1 MNILLIGSGGREH
14 ALAWRLKQNP
24 SARLISAPGS
34 SALAAL
40 GEIEPVAP
48 DNLSALVALAK
59 RRKPDLIVIGPEL
72 PLVLGLAD
80 HLRAEGFAVFGP
92 SARAAQIEGSKVFAK
107 DFMVRHNL
115 PTANYAVFYDREE
128 AQQYLEAA
136 SYPLV
141 LKADGLAQGKGVV
154 VCGKLE
160 AALKAISDL
169 TRMEAGRRLLV
180 EEYLAGEEI
189 SYFVLTDGQTVVPLP
204 SAQDHKTIYDNDCG
218 PNTGGMGAYCP
229 APLVTKHLERI
240 ILDTIIRPT
249 VDGLAQEGSPYSG
262 LLYAGLMITLSGPKI
277 LEFNARFGDPETQA
291 LLPLLKSDLAEV
303 CLATAQGR
311 LHEIA
316 VEWENKSS
324 ATVVMSAEGYPG
336 PYRQGDLIEGLET
349 ARARPGVF
357 VFESGV
363 ERKMDGS
370 DLRSYTKGGRVLAV
384 SALGDDLRAA
394 VDNAY
399 AAVRDINWPGAHYR
413 RDIGGKALRPSF
425 LYDSGED

>member
-1 MNILLIGSGGREH
+1 MKILLIGSGGREH

-24 SARLISAPGS
+24 LVQLISAPGN
-34 SALAAL
+34 SALATL
-40 GEIEPVAP
+40 GKIAPIAP
-48 DNLSALVALAK
+48 DNIGALVSLAK
-59 RRKPDLIVIGPEL
+59 IEKPDLTIVGPEL

-80 HLRAEGFAVFGP
+80 QLRNEGLAVFGP
-92 SARAAQIEGSKVFAK
+92 SASAAQIEGSKVFAK

-115 PTANYAVFYDREE
+115 PTASYAVFYDKDE

-141 LKADGLAQGKGVV
+141 LKADGLAQGKGVII
-154 VCGKLE
+154 CGKLE
-160 AALKAISDL
+160 MALKAITEL
-169 TRMEAGRRLLV
+169 TSLGAGRRILI

-189 SYFVLTDGQTVVPLP
+189 SYFVLTDGHTVRPLL

-229 APLVTKHLERI
+229 APLVNERLNEI

-249 VDGLAQEGSPYSG
+249 VAGLATEGAPYSG
-262 LLYAGLMITLSGPKI
+262 LLYAGLMITLNGPKL

-291 LLPLLKSDLAEV
+291 LMPLLKTDLAEV
-303 CLATAQGR
+303 CLAVAQGR
-311 LHEIA
+311 LHEINL
-316 VEWENKSS
+316 EWENKTA

-336 PYRQGDLIEGLET
+336 PYRQGDLIAGIDKTKNL
-349 ARARPGVF
+349 PGVC

-363 ERKMDGS
+363 EKKMEG
-370 DLRSYTKGGRVLAV
+370 LELNSYTKGGRVLSV
-384 SALGDDLRAA
+384 TALGDDLASA

-399 AAVRDINWPGAHYR
+399 EAIKNISWKGAHYR
-413 RDIGGKALRPSF
+413 RDIGSKALRQSL
-425 LYDSGED
+425 LYDSDVN

>member
-1 MNILLIGSGGREH
+1 MKILLIGSGGREH
-14 ALAWRLKQNP
+14 ALAFRLKQNP
-24 SARLISAPGS
+24 NVSLVSAPGS

-40 GEIEPVAP
+40 GEVEPIAP
-48 DNLSALVALAK
+48 DNLGALVNLAK
-59 RRKPDLIVIGPEL
+59 RQKPDLTIIGPEL

-80 HLRAEGFAVFGP
+80 LLRSEGFSVFGP

-115 PTANYAVFYDREE
+115 PTANYAVFYDLEE
-128 AQQYLEAA
+128 AHNYLEAA

-160 AALKAISDL
+160 GALRALNLIN
-169 TRMEAGRRLLV
+169 REEYGRRILI

-189 SYFVLTDGQTVVPLP
+189 SFFAFTDGQNVVPLP

-240 ILDTIIRPT
+240 ILDTIIKPT
-249 VDGLAQEGSPYSG
+249 VMGLATEGSPFSG

-291 LLPLLKSDLAEV
+291 LIPLLKSDLAEV
-303 CLATAQGR
+303 CLAVAQGR
-311 LHEIA
+311 LNKTK
-316 VEWENKSS
+316 VEWSEQSS

-336 PYRQGDLIEGLET
+336 SYRQGDLIEGLD
-349 ARARPGVF
+349 AVKAKPDVF
-357 VFESGV
+357 VFEAGV
-363 ERKMDGS
+363 KRKMEGGE
-370 DLRSYTKGGRVLAV
+370 LRAFTSGGRVLAV
-384 SALGDDLRAA
+384 SAIGDNLKKA
-394 VDNAY
+394 VDKAY
-399 AAVRDINWPGAHYR
+399 DAVKEINWKGAHYR
-413 RDIGGKALRPSF
+413 RDIGNKALNPGL
-425 LYDSGED
+425 LYASDSD